1 MPMQP
6 QTTQTQAELLAL
18 TQRQKLDRN
27 EQKMLEGLT
36 KENTV
41 MRRKMSN
48 AEENEIRTRKRFP
61 IKVYVKDHNEIID
74 MRRKIKE
81 FDKKE
86 EMYKSRIS
94 ELEQQVSSFSMFHI
108 LNNPA
113 VKEMNDHNNEQ
124 HNDNQNNKQQ
134 ITYKKALPIPPTK
147 SSLIGG
153 HLVKK
158 PDMKED
164 KVDSQ
169 ETFKLTKKNRTKL
182 LALYDFVP
190 TADQLEKGR
199 LDFKEGDVLNLM
211 RKSRG
216 GWWVAECKGRVGKIP
231 SNYVEEL
238 DPNSST
244 RVRVAKGFEAQ
255 QNGDIPLRR
264 GDTVVI
270 LKRQDNGWC
279 LGESDGKIGFFPNE
293 CVKELQPP
301 FC

>member
-6 QTTQTQAELLAL
+6 QTQSTQAQLLAASHL
-18 TQRQKLDRN
+18 QKLDRN
-27 EQKMLEGLT
+27 ELKMLEGLT
-36 KENTV
+36 KENTA

-48 AEENEIRTRKRFP
+48 VDGNEPRPKTRFP
-61 IKVYVKDHNEIID
+61 IKVYVKDPNEIID
-74 MRRKIKE
+74 MRKKIKE

-94 ELEQQVSSFSMFHI
+94 ELEQQVSTFSMFHI

-113 VKEMNDHNNEQ
+113 VKEMNDES
-124 HNDNQNNKQQ
+124 NKNYES
-134 ITYKKALPIPPTK
+134 YKKALPIPPTK

-153 HLVKK
+153 HLIKK
-158 PDMKED
+158 PLVEEKD
-164 KVDSQ
+164 DSN

-182 LALYDFVP
+182 LALYEFVP
-190 TADQLEKGR
+190 TPAQLEKGR
-199 LDFKEGDVLNLM
+199 LAFKEGEVLNLI

-216 GWWVAECKGRVGKIP
+216 GWWVAESKGRIGKIP
-231 SNYVEEL
+231 SNYIEEL

-255 QNGDIPLRR
+255 QSGDIPLRR